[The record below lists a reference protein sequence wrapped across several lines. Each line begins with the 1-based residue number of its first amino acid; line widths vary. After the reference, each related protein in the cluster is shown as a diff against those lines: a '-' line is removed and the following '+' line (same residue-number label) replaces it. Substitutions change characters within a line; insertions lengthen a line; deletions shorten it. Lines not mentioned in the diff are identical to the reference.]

1 MRRYTPSAYSPQKRK
16 ERIDYLKK
24 VLFLCLFAFLT
35 TAMLLEN
42 EKALALSLTGL
53 NLWFQKMI
61 PTLLPFMILSGILIR
76 MNLSDSFAHLFSPLF
91 RPIFQL
97 SDSCIYVLVIGFL
110 CGFPMGARVT
120 AESYQRGKLS
130 RREAELMLAFCNN
143 IGPIYF
149 TSFVFHLFPV
159 EHPWAFLAGMYLL
172 PLLYG
177 LFLRYTSYR
186 DIPRPARIGES
197 GINKMHLS
205 VKKHSL
211 HAAEA
216 PAAAE
221 QKRLPGGPSLFAE
234 MQNSIVSSV
243 CHRLSRRLYDT
254 L

>member
-1 MRRYTPSAYSPQKRK
+1 MRRYTPSAYSPKKRK

-149 TSFVFHLFPV
+149 TGFVFHLFPV

-186 DIPRPARIGES
+186 DIPRPARIGEN
-197 GINKMHLS
+197 GINKCTYPAKNTACMLQKPLPPQN
-205 VKKHSL
+205 KKDCP
-211 HAAEA
+211 EA
-216 PAAAE
+216 
-221 QKRLPGGPSLFAE
+221 LPFLRKCRIPSYPPCVPSL
-234 MQNSIVSSV
+234 
-243 CHRLSRRLYDT
+243 LSEVI
-254 L
+254 

>member
-1 MRRYTPSAYSPQKRK
+1 MRRYTPSAYSPKKRK

-120 AESYQRGKLS
+120 AESR
-130 RREAELMLAFCNN
+130 
-143 IGPIYF
+143 
-149 TSFVFHLFPV
+149 TD
-159 EHPWAFLAGMYLL
+159 AGLL
-172 PLLYG
+172 
-177 LFLRYTSYR
+177 
-186 DIPRPARIGES
+186 
-197 GINKMHLS
+197 
-205 VKKHSL
+205 
-211 HAAEA
+211 
-216 PAAAE
+216 
-221 QKRLPGGPSLFAE
+221 Q
-234 MQNSIVSSV
+234 
-243 CHRLSRRLYDT
+243 
-254 L
+254 

>member
-149 TSFVFHLFPV
+149 TGFVFHLFPV

-197 GINKMHLS
+197 GIYKMHSS
-205 VKKHSL
+205 VKNTACMLQKPLPPQNKKDCPESL
-211 HAAEA
+211 PFLRKCRIPSYPPCVPSPLLEA
-216 PAAAE
+216 
-221 QKRLPGGPSLFAE
+221 
-234 MQNSIVSSV
+234 I
-243 CHRLSRRLYDT
+243 
-254 L
+254 